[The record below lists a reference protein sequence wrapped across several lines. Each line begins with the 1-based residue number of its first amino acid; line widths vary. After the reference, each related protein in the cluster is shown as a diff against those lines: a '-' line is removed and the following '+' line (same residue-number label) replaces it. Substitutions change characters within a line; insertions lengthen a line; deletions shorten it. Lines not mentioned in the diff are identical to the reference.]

1 MEKIEKIDAVML
13 KYATASR
20 KLMLDL
26 VNRGVRPAYFSGP
39 AASIFQVM
47 FDLFMD
53 PAVGQVISP
62 EAFVTHCRSKGLNQ
76 IADTAKEIFPRL
88 AALTIPESDYTY
100 NLKVFRDRHNM
111 RVTQDHMQII
121 QKAMADGMP
130 VEAVNDLYRKAH
142 NEIAVLNRIE
152 VFDEGSLTSDVAN
165 MRDEYE
171 KVSKN
176 PLGFQG
182 VTVGLPSLDVLTN
195 GYQPSELIVVCGM
208 EGTGKSLLM
217 MNMGVNAW
225 LGRNKIGQEI
235 THKGRNVLY
244 FTLEMPRSNRGRAG
258 TGGYLNRRIVSCLG
272 ELDFN
277 RMRKADLDADDQ
289 DKFSRTLD
297 FISDYEKQNQF
308 YVVDIPRGAKVED
321 IEVKFQEVSEKFPVD
336 LVIVDYI
343 GIMSGSDK
351 GKGEDAD
358 WQSQGQIAGHLHE
371 FARMYSVP
379 VMTGAQVNRP
389 QGTNN
394 SLSKQNYNTTRV
406 ARSAQITQNANIVMQ
421 IGCRDNE
428 KAFTDMP
435 LYITKMRDGNQAD
448 LSLTKAFHKMRVY
461 DAQSGPTDL
470 SIFEDQKEAE
480 PKANAKFE
488 MGNFELSN
496 SAVLDYGDQDATVSD
511 DEMDF

>member
-1 MEKIEKIDAVML
+1 MDKIEKIDAVML
-13 KYATASR
+13 KYATAGR
-20 KLMLDL
+20 KSMLDL
-26 VNRGVRPAYFSGP
+26 VSRGVRPNYFSGP
-39 AASIFQVM
+39 AGAIFQVM

-62 EAFVTHCRSKGLNQ
+62 EAFVAHCKAKGMPQ
-76 IADTAKEIFPRL
+76 IAEVATTLFPKL
-88 AALTIPESDYTY
+88 ASLSTPDSDYTY
-100 NLKVFRDRHNM
+100 NLKQFRDRHNM
-111 RVTQDHMQII
+111 RVTQNHLEVINKAI
-121 QKAMADGMP
+121 QEGQP
-130 VEAVNDLYRKAH
+130 VEVVNELYRKAH

-152 VFDEGSLTSDVAN
+152 VFDEGDLSSDVAN
-165 MRDEYE
+165 MREEYE
-171 KVSKN
+171 KVAKN
-176 PLGFQG
+176 PLGYQG

-195 GYQPSELIVVCGM
+195 GFQPSELIVVCGM

-225 LGRNKIGQEI
+225 MGRNRIGEEI
-235 THKGRNVLY
+235 KHKGHNVLY
-244 FTLEMPRSNRGRAG
+244 FTLEMPRSNRGRPG
-258 TGGYLNRRIVSCLG
+258 TGGYLNRRLVSCIG
-272 ELDFN
+272 ELDFA
-277 RMRKADLDADDQ
+277 RMRKSDLDEDDRI
-289 DKFSRTLD
+289 KFGQTLD
-297 FISDYEKQNQF
+297 FITEYEKQNKF

-343 GIMSGSDK
+343 GIMSGSEK

-358 WQSQGQIAGHLHE
+358 WQSQGQIASGLHE

-428 KAFTDMP
+428 KGFPDMP
-435 LYITKMRDGNQAD
+435 LHITKMRDGNQAD
-448 LSLTKAFHKMRVY
+448 LSFTKRFSNMRVY
-461 DAQSGPTDL
+461 DAPAAGADL
-470 SIFEDQKEAE
+470 SIFEEAKVEQKDTG
-480 PKANAKFE
+480 KFQ
-488 MGNFELSN
+488 MGNFELST
-496 SAVLDYGDQDATVSD
+496 SATLDYGDQDATDGSE
-511 DEMDF
+511 EMDF